1 MVTFKY
7 SVEPTRSHQSELN
20 LLTMRLYLRT
30 SVRESAKNAG
40 LGIHHLTDR
49 NLDEYLH
56 REIKKSG
63 KYKNTK
69 KKRKTLLKKQALF
82 IICLHSGNLLKGIS
96 PFIHHKYTKIPYFL
110 LKRLTHA
117 FLFKE
122 GLSYQKP
129 ITRTG
134 ASNSY
139 TRPMSRRFYGPIY
152 F

>member
-7 SVEPTRSHQSELN
+7 SVEPTRSRQSELN

-40 LGIHHLTDR
+40 LGIHHLTGR
-49 NLDEYLH
+49 NLDENK
-56 REIKKSG
+56 EIWKIQKYQKKE
-63 KYKNTK
+63 
-69 KKRKTLLKKQALF
+69 KTLLKKQALF

-122 GLSYQKP
+122 GLSCQKP

>member
-40 LGIHHLTDR
+40 LGIHHLTGR
-49 NLDEYLH
+49 NLDENK
-56 REIKKSG
+56 EIWKIQKYQKKE
-63 KYKNTK
+63 
-69 KKRKTLLKKQALF
+69 KTLLKKQALF

-129 ITRTG
+129 IIRTG